1 MPPSPQ
7 KRAFIIRP
15 LGTKKEINFDR
26 VEQELIAPA
35 LAQVGVDGRTTL
47 DILGPG
53 NIRVDMFQRLLTAD
67 LVVADLSIHN
77 ANVFYELGIRHALR
91 DKQTIL
97 VRCQAD
103 DFPFDLQTDRYFVYE
118 KEDPAQSLDLLVQ
131 ALLQTLSSDK
141 LDSPVFHLLPSL
153 RAQDPSRFLPVPRDF
168 QEAVE
173 GAVANKQFGDLELL
187 TEEVQNLEWAMQGL
201 RIIGQA
207 QMNVKAF
214 ESARATWEAV
224 IKANPQDVEANTW
237 LGTIYQR
244 LGDLPQSDQ
253 ALARVLTHR
262 DIPISQR
269 AEASALIGRNA
280 KTQWVAEWQQQPED
294 TQQVLALRSPF
305 LEKSYASYLEAF
317 YNDLNHFYSG
327 LNALAMLT
335 VLVELAETL
344 PAVWEERF
352 EEREDAE
359 RELAQKKRDRE
370 QLAAGV
376 ELSMNAALARLKQ
389 QKTVDIWANISQA
402 DFLCLTSK
410 RPARVSDAYRRA
422 LTDAPDFALDSA
434 MQQLV
439 LYRNLGVLRDKVEA
453 ALSNPMF
460 QGIEKVTS
468 VSRVSPRVI
477 LFTGHM
483 IDKDDRPQPRFPA
496 NKEDVARQSIQE
508 ALLREQDEVGEVAF
522 GLAGGA
528 SGGDLLFHEICQELG
543 IDTRLYLALPSDQF
557 IQASVAPAG
566 PKWVERFRR
575 LFQKKLDDQGGTL
588 SSSSRALRVLA
599 DSKDLP
605 NWLQD
610 KADYSIWQRNN
621 LWMLHNALVEG
632 GQNVTVI
639 ALWNGEKGD
648 GPGGTSDL
656 VTKAQ
661 QRGAKTIV
669 LDTKELFSL

>member
-1 MPPSPQ
+1 MTPSPQ

-15 LGTKKEINFDR
+15 FGTKKDIDFDR
-26 VEQELIAPA
+26 VERELLAPA
-35 LAQVGVDGRTTL
+35 LERVGVDGRTTL

-91 DKQTIL
+91 DKQTLL

-118 KEDPAQSLDLLVQ
+118 KENPAQRLDLLVQ
-131 ALLQTLSSDK
+131 ALHQTLSSDK
-141 LDSPVFHLLPSL
+141 LDSPVFHLLPGL
-153 RAQDPSRFLPVPRDF
+153 RAQDPGRFLPVPRGF

-173 GAVANKQFGDLELL
+173 TAVANKQFGDLELL

-201 RIIGQA
+201 RVVGQA

-224 IKANPQDVEANTW
+224 IKANSQDVEANTW

-244 LGDLPQSDQ
+244 LGDLTQSDQ
-253 ALARVLTHR
+253 ALARVLTHQ

-280 KTQWVAEWQQQPED
+280 KTQWVAEWRQQPED
-294 TQQVLALRSPF
+294 TRQVLALRSPF

-317 YNDLNHFYSG
+317 YSDLNHFYSG

-352 EEREDAE
+352 EELEEAE
-359 RELAQKKRDRE
+359 RGLVQKRRDRE

-376 ELSMNAALARLKQ
+376 ELSMNATLARLKQ

-410 RPARVSDAYRRA
+410 RPARVGDAYRRA

-434 MQQLV
+434 KQQLV
-439 LYRNLGVLRDKVEA
+439 LYRDLGVLRDKVEV
-453 ALSNPMF
+453 ALSGSMF
-460 QGIEKVTS
+460 QGMEEVTL

-483 IDKDDRPQPRFPA
+483 IDKPDRPQPRFPA

-508 ALLREQDEVGEVAF
+508 VLLRERDEGGEIAF

-557 IQASVAPAG
+557 IESSVAPAG
-566 PKWVERFRR
+566 PEWVERFRR
-575 LFQKKLDDQGGTL
+575 LYQNKLDQQSGML
-588 SSSSRALRVLA
+588 LPSSTDLRVLA
-599 DSKDLP
+599 GSKDLP
-605 NWLQD
+605 PWLQD
-610 KADYSIWQRNN
+610 KTDYTIWQRNN

-632 GQNVTVI
+632 GQNVTVV
-639 ALWNGEKGD
+639 ALWNGEAGD
-648 GPGGTSDL
+648 GPGGTADL

-661 QRGAKTIV
+661 QRGAKTVILNTNEV
-669 LDTKELFSL
+669 FRL